1 MRRAL
6 PMLLAAIFIA
16 SLASSVAAATWNYVG
31 TSAFTTTPS
40 LNQDY
45 KRIRLN
51 SIAVDASG
59 NVYATATN
67 GNNEGTNAG
76 GLTIYKAG
84 GGKIDVN
91 LNALG
96 LPGAVTKLVK
106 AGDGKIYAL
115 QNWLEVEWNYDSGI
129 DSRILRINPN
139 GTVDVVYNAGNN
151 GAYNAPKYRIN
162 GMAVGGDGNI
172 YFTRAGFDSYYKVH
186 YLWRY
191 DVGSGQIEEAP
202 INVTN
207 NGWSETHRIN
217 DLEYVGNNRFAIIK
231 MNTDAKWRAD
241 VISWTSNRQI
251 APNGPSEPGWGRD
264 WCLGTAYDAV
274 NNMLWTAARGRSNRL
289 ILSRWN
295 GTPGAGGLFVD
306 DLGNGIVSNSMWH
319 SPFDADLGTI
329 WWVSALAADPYIG
342 GVLMAYG
349 INSPT
354 NPIGGYRGHVVRY
367 NAALNLIDEGVP
379 EAGADVVALGF
390 GNGGAYALVLNNTTG
405 AYSLYTTIPEPTG
418 LLAIGTGLIG
428 LLGVIRR
435 RK

>member
-1 MRRAL
+1 MMKRTITML
-6 PMLLAAIFIA
+6 LLAAFVA
-16 SLASSVAAATWNYVG
+16 SLAVSATAATWHYVG

-40 LNQDY
+40 LNQDFR
-45 KRIRLN
+45 RIILN
-51 SIAVDASG
+51 SIAVDALG

-67 GNNEGTNAG
+67 GNNAGAAG
-76 GLTIYKAG
+76 GLTIFKAG
-84 GGKIDVN
+84 GGKIDID

-96 LPGAVTKLVK
+96 LQGGITKLVT
-106 AGDGKIYAL
+106 AGDGKVYAL
-115 QNWLEVEWNYDSGI
+115 QNWLEVQWNYDTGI

-139 GTVDVVYNAGNN
+139 GTVDVIYNAGNN
-151 GAYNAPKYRIN
+151 GAWNAPRFRIN

-172 YFTRAGFDSYYKVH
+172 YFTRAGFDGYFKYH

-191 DVGSGQIEEAP
+191 DVASATVEEAP
-202 INVTN
+202 INISN

-217 DLEYVGNNRFAIIK
+217 DLEYVGNNRFAVIK
-231 MNTDAKWRAD
+231 MGSSEWRAD
-241 VISWTSNRQI
+241 VISWTSNRAI
-251 APNGPSEPGWGRD
+251 GPNAVSNPGWGRD

-274 NNMLWTAARGRSNRL
+274 NNMLWTAARGANNRL

-295 GTPGAGGLFVD
+295 GIPNAGGLFVD
-306 DLGNGIVSNSMWH
+306 DAGNGIVSNTMWH

-329 WWVSALAADPYIG
+329 WWVSALAADPYAG

-367 NAALNLIDEGVP
+367 DAYLNLIDEGVP
-379 EAGADVVALGF
+379 EEGADVVALGF

-405 AYSLYTTIPEPTG
+405 AYSLYTTIPEPAG
-418 LLAIGTGLIG
+418 LLALGTGLIG
-428 LLGVIRR
+428 LIGVIRR